1 MYEEKPFLE
10 QNTNNFVRR
19 YSMDKRIGFV
29 GLGIMGKPM
38 ARNLLKAGYTLT
50 VYSRTQSAV
59 EALVADGATGA
70 KSPHEAARH
79 ADVVITMVTDT
90 PDVQQVILD
99 EKGILAGLRTGGVII
114 DMSTISP
121 SATREIAAA
130 VQTKGVHFLDAPVS
144 GGEGGAIAGTLSIMV
159 GGDEAVFTRCLP
171 ILQSMGKNII
181 HIGETGT
188 GQFTKLC
195 NQIAVAVTNL
205 AMSEAL
211 IFAAKTGVNL
221 EKMQQAIS
229 GGAAG
234 SWQLSNLAPRIF
246 QRDFAPGFMVK
257 LQQKDL
263 RLVLHEADRLQLA
276 LPATSLVHNLFHAL
290 ETMGAGNEGTQ
301 ALVKVL
307 ETLAGVKVKI

>member
-1 MYEEKPFLE
+1 
-10 QNTNNFVRR
+10 
-19 YSMDKRIGFV
+19 MDQRIGFI

-38 ARNLLKAGYTLT
+38 ARNLLKAGSSLT
-50 VYSRTQSAV
+50 VYSRGRSTV
-59 EALVADGATGA
+59 EALMADGATGA
-70 KSPHEAARH
+70 GSPYEVAAQS
-79 ADVVITMVTDT
+79 DVVITIVTDT
-90 PDVQQVILD
+90 PDVQQVILGD
-99 EKGILAGLRTGGVII
+99 NGALSGMKAGGVLI

-121 SATREIAAA
+121 TVTREIAAI
-130 VQTKGVHFLDAPVS
+130 VKTKGVHFLDAPVS

-159 GGDEAVFTRCLP
+159 GGEAEVFASCLP
-171 ILQSMGKNII
+171 VFQAMGKNII
-181 HIGETGT
+181 HVGGT
-188 GQFTKLC
+188 GAGQLTKLC

-211 IFAAKTGVNL
+211 VFAAKAGVDL
-221 EKMQQAIS
+221 EKMHQAIS

-263 RLVLHEADRLQLA
+263 RLVLQEADRLQLA
-276 LPATSLVHNLFHAL
+276 LPATSLVHSLFNAL
-290 ETMGAGNEGTQ
+290 ETRGAGNEGTQ

-307 ETLAGVKVKI
+307 EQLAGITVQA

>member
-1 MYEEKPFLE
+1 M
-10 QNTNNFVRR
+10 QT
-19 YSMDKRIGFV
+19 RIGFV

-38 ARNLLKAGYTLT
+38 ARNLLKADYPLT
-50 VYSRTQSAV
+50 VYSRQCAAV
-59 EALVADGATGA
+59 EALMADGASGA
-70 KSPHEAARH
+70 QSAREAAEQ
-79 ADVVITMVTDT
+79 ADVIIIIVTDT
-90 PDVQQVILD
+90 PDVRQVILGP
-99 EKGILAGLRTGGVII
+99 EGILEGIQPGKVII

-121 SATREIAAA
+121 TATREIAQAA
-130 VQTKGVHFLDAPVS
+130 EAKGVHLLDAPVS

-159 GGDEAVFTRCLP
+159 GGEEDVFQSCLP
-171 ILQSMGKNII
+171 IFQAMGKNIT
-181 HIGETGT
+181 HMGKSGT
-188 GQFTKLC
+188 GQLTKLC

-211 IFAAKTGVNL
+211 VFGAKAGVNL

-234 SWQLSNLAPRIF
+234 SWQLSNLAPRVL
-246 QRDFAPGFMVK
+246 QRDFDPGFMVK

-263 RLVLHEADRLQLA
+263 RLVLQEAEHLHLA

-290 ETMGAGNEGTQ
+290 EASGAGDEGTQ

-307 ETLAGVKVKI
+307 ESLAGVEVKGEKVE

>member
-1 MYEEKPFLE
+1 M
-10 QNTNNFVRR
+10 QT
-19 YSMDKRIGFV
+19 RIGFV

-38 ARNLLKAGYTLT
+38 ARNLLKADYPLT
-50 VYSRTQSAV
+50 VYSRQRAAV
-59 EALVADGATGA
+59 EALMADGASGA
-70 KSPHEAARH
+70 QSAREAAEQ
-79 ADVVITMVTDT
+79 ADVIIIIVTDT
-90 PDVQQVILD
+90 PDVRQVILGP
-99 EKGILAGLRTGGVII
+99 EGILEGIQPGKVII

-121 SATREIAAA
+121 TATREIAQAA
-130 VQTKGVHFLDAPVS
+130 EAKGVHLLDAPVS

-159 GGDEAVFTRCLP
+159 GGEEDVFQSCLP
-171 ILQSMGKNII
+171 IFQAMGKNIT
-181 HIGETGT
+181 HMGKSGT
-188 GQFTKLC
+188 GQLTKLC

-211 IFAAKTGVNL
+211 VFGAKAGVNL

-234 SWQLSNLAPRIF
+234 SWQLSNLAPRVL
-246 QRDFAPGFMVK
+246 QRDFDPGFMVK

-263 RLVLHEADRLQLA
+263 RLVLQEAEHLHLA

-290 ETMGAGNEGTQ
+290 EASGAGDEGTQ

-307 ETLAGVKVKI
+307 EGLAGVEVKGEKTE

>member
-1 MYEEKPFLE
+1 
-10 QNTNNFVRR
+10 
-19 YSMDKRIGFV
+19 MDKRIGLI

-38 ARNLLKAGYTLT
+38 ARNLLKAGYPLT
-50 VYSRTQSAV
+50 VYSRGRSAV
-59 EALVADGATGA
+59 EALLADGAAGA
-70 KSPHEAARH
+70 RSSQEVAERS
-79 ADVVITMVTDT
+79 DVVITMVTDT
-90 PDVQQVILD
+90 PDVRQVILG
-99 EKGILAGLRTGGVII
+99 EHSVLTGMQGGGIII

-121 SATREIAAA
+121 SVTREIAEVVKA
-130 VQTKGVHFLDAPVS
+130 KGVHFLDAPVS

-159 GGDEAVFTRCLP
+159 GGEAEVFTTCLP
-171 ILQSMGKNII
+171 IFQAMGKNII
-181 HIGETGT
+181 HVGGTGT
-188 GQFTKLC
+188 GQLTKLC

-211 IFAAKTGVNL
+211 VFAARAGVDL
-221 EKMQQAIS
+221 EKMHQAIS

-263 RLVLHEADRLQLA
+263 RLVLQEADRLRLA
-276 LPATSLVHNLFHAL
+276 LPATSLVHSLFNAL
-290 ETMGAGNEGTQ
+290 ETMGAGDEGTQ

-307 ETLAGVKVKI
+307 EQLAGVTVR